1 MPLHHRLGTNMKSAI
16 ASASKSAPR
25 ETLNLRI
32 PAAERGL
39 IDRAAKSSGKTRTD
53 FILSAARR
61 AAEEELLDRTIFL
74 VSPGQYAKF
83 LALLDAPPKPSEALR
98 RTMRATPIWAKP

>member
-1 MPLHHRLGTNMKSAI
+1 MKAAAATPAKRI
-16 ASASKSAPR
+16 PR

-53 FILSAARR
+53 FILGAARR
-61 AAEEELLDRTIFL
+61 AAEEELLERTVF
-74 VSPGQYAKF
+74 VVKPAVYSKF
-83 LALLDAPPKPSEALR
+83 LAMLDALPQPNERLR
-98 RTMRATPIWAKP
+98 NTMRTVPPWSKN

>member
-1 MPLHHRLGTNMKSAI
+1 MKSA
-16 ASASKSAPR
+16 AAAPAKRAPR

-32 PAAERGL
+32 AAAERGL

-61 AAEEELLDRTIFL
+61 AAEEELLDRSLFV
-74 VSPGQYAKF
+74 VSPETYTKF
-83 LALLDAPPKPSEALR
+83 LAMLDAPPRPNEALR
-98 RTMRATPIWAKP
+98 RTMRATPPWPKG

>member
-1 MPLHHRLGTNMKSAI
+1 MKPTTLESTP
-16 ASASKSAPR
+16 KRAPR

-39 IDRAAKSSGKTRTD
+39 IDRAAKASGKTRTD

-61 AAEEELLDRTIFL
+61 AAEEELLDRTIFV
-74 VSPGQYAKF
+74 VSPDTYSKF
-83 LALLDAPPKPSEALR
+83 LALLDAPPKANERLK
-98 RTMRATPIWAKP
+98 RTMRTPPPWSKD

>member
-1 MPLHHRLGTNMKSAI
+1 MKAATAI
-16 ASASKSAPR
+16 PTRPAPR

-39 IDRAAKSSGKTRTD
+39 IDRAAKASGKTRTD

-61 AAEEELLDRTIFL
+61 AAEEELLDRTIF
-74 VSPGQYAKF
+74 VVDAAAYTKF
-83 LALLDAPPKPSEALR
+83 LALLDAPPKPNDRLR
-98 RTMRATPIWAKP
+98 RTMQTPAPWSKP

>member
-1 MPLHHRLGTNMKSAI
+1 MKSA
-16 ASASKSAPR
+16 AVAPAKRAPR

-53 FILSAARR
+53 FILGAARR
-61 AAEEELLDRTIFL
+61 AAEEELLGRSLFV
-74 VSPGQYAKF
+74 VSPEAYTKF
-83 LALLDAPPKPSEALR
+83 LTMLDAPPKPNDALR
-98 RTMRATPIWAKP
+98 RTMQAVPPWSKR

>member
-1 MPLHHRLGTNMKSAI
+1 MKSAI
-16 ASASKSAPR
+16 ASASKSSPR

-61 AAEEELLDRTIFL
+61 AAEEELLDRTIFV
-74 VSPGQYAKF
+74 VSPEQYAKF
-83 LALLDAPPKPSEALR
+83 LALLDAPPQPSEALQ
-98 RTMRATPIWAKP
+98 RTMRAMPPWTKA

>member
-1 MPLHHRLGTNMKSAI
+1 MKTATP
-16 ASASKSAPR
+16 APARRAPR

-39 IDRAAKSSGKTRTD
+39 IDRAARSSGKTRTD

-61 AAEEELLDRTIFL
+61 AAEEQLLDRSLFV
-74 VSPGQYAKF
+74 VSPEIYSKF
-83 LALLDAPPKPSEALR
+83 LAMLDAPPKPNEDLR
-98 RTMRATPIWAKP
+98 RTMQATPPWSKA